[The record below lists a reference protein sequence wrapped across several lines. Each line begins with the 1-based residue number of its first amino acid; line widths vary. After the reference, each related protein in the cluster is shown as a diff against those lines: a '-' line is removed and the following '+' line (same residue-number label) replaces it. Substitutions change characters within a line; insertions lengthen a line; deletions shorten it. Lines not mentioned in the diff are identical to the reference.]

1 MRLRL
6 LIAFGFFFQFVAC
19 GGPEPA
25 SPPIAGAPPAETPP
39 IDTTTPEPPEDEA
52 LLIFLGDSLTAGN
65 KLPEEQAFPA
75 LIEADLRTAGR
86 AVRVVNGGISGDTTA
101 GGLARLDWLLRQ
113 QPDVL
118 FVCLGANDGSR
129 GTPLEATEANLR
141 AIVERAQ
148 ATGARVLLAGML
160 MPPNYGP
167 DYTEGFAAI
176 YPRLA
181 EEFQVPLIP
190 FLLEGVALKPE
201 LNLYD
206 GVHPN
211 PAGQRVIADTV
222 LPYLEPL
229 LDELES
235 EGDASPPRSE

>member
-6 LIAFGFFFQFVAC
+6 LFIFGFFVLIAAC
-19 GGPEPA
+19 GGNDPA
-25 SPPIAGAPPAETPP
+25 SRPVAQAPPAETPP
-39 IDTTTPEPPEDEA
+39 AEAAAPEPAEDET

-75 LIEADLRTAGR
+75 LIEADLRAAGR

-148 ATGARVLLAGML
+148 AAGARVLLAGML

-181 EEFQVPLIP
+181 EDFQVPLIP
-190 FLLEGVALKPE
+190 FLLEGVALDPE

-222 LPYLEPL
+222 LPYLVPL
-229 LDELES
+229 LDEIQS
-235 EGDASPPRSE
+235 KRNPPRSE

>member
-1 MRLRL
+1 MAIRSSLV
-6 LIAFGFFFQFVAC
+6 FGFLFLLAAC

-25 SPPIAGAPPAETPP
+25 APPPAEP
-39 IDTTTPEPPEDEA
+39 IPAASGQPATPEPGAEEPDEDQVLA
-52 LLIFLGDSLTAGN
+52 IFLGDSLTAGN
-65 KLPEEQAFPA
+65 KLQEHEAFPA
-75 LIEADLRTAGR
+75 LLEDDLRAAGHEL
-86 AVRVVNGGISGDTTA
+86 RVVNGGISGDTTA

-118 FVCLGANDGSR
+118 FVCLGANDGGR
-129 GTPLEATEANLR
+129 GTPLEATEGNLR
-141 AIVERAQ
+141 AIIERAQ
-148 ATGARVLLAGML
+148 AAGARVLLAGML
-160 MPPNYGP
+160 MPPNLGP

-181 EEFQVPLIP
+181 AEFDVPLIP
-190 FLLEGVALKPE
+190 FLLEGVALRPE

-222 LPYLEPL
+222 RPYLETL
-229 LDELES
+229 LDEVTAGADS
-235 EGDASPPRSE
+235 NG